1 MFQVFDT
8 VVILNWVIG
17 GGFQRQ
23 VFKMIKNWCLNGQKI
38 FAGKWSNF
46 PRKQVIINI
55 FVKWN
60 WIFRNI
66 SAARIITI
74 YIYFNKVVV
83 RQLVDRLISVSRKKW
98 PFLVFFQS
106 FFRCFW
112 TFFGIFWLS
121 NLKIRPKPRI
131 HKLHTPLISRSTRTN
146 QCTTTVQLIIW
157 FYLF

>member
-1 MFQVFDT
+1 
-8 VVILNWVIG
+8 
-17 GGFQRQ
+17 
-23 VFKMIKNWCLNGQKI
+23 MIKNWCLNGQKN

-112 TFFGIFWLS
+112 TFFGIFWLN

-131 HKLHTPLISRSTRTN
+131 HELHTPLISQFTRRFFGPIISQNLKNAQIQVAGSIFWTHF
-146 QCTTTVQLIIW
+146 TTVDITVCAVNA
-157 FYLF
+157 